1 MFIYFYRLF
10 DRFTRQVVSLAIL
23 GDQRAGWRPTAYAM
37 DLWGCALRFSYPIVK
52 LDDYRAR
59 RAELEASLNPF
70 ATVVLAHLAAQDNQ
84 ANAPRCQVVKLALTR
99 RLLIRAATAGSAYSA
114 CTASLIGCWELPDAL
129 EQAFW
134 QDVQEIEEERA
145 MPYLTTIE
153 RRGLEQGREQ
163 GLEQGKRAALRR
175 IAVARFGALSPAL
188 EERIAQADS
197 AALDLLLDRA
207 AVAHSPADLETE
219 G

>member
-1 MFIYFYRLF
+1 
-10 DRFTRQVVSLAIL
+10 
-23 GDQRAGWRPTAYAM
+23 
-37 DLWGCALRFSYPIVK
+37 
-52 LDDYRAR
+52 
-59 RAELEASLNPF
+59 
-70 ATVVLAHLAAQDNQ
+70 
-84 ANAPRCQVVKLALTR
+84 
-99 RLLIRAATAGSAYSA
+99 
-114 CTASLIGCWELPDAL
+114 L

-153 RRGLEQGREQ
+153 RRGLEQG
-163 GLEQGKRAALRR
+163 KRDALRR